1 MDTTKRIMESFRPYV
16 DMLRPYMDKYSG
28 REYYVPEHVNPS
40 HSENLKK
47 CKSCKHCKK
56 ENYRAH
62 CSEKGFTVD
71 LLQPACE
78 RYAKKKN

>member
-1 MDTTKRIMESFRPYV
+1 MDTTKIMRLIDDYRQALDINSRPK
-16 DMLRPYMDKYSG
+16 R
-28 REYYVPEHVNPS
+28 YYCLENKNKT

-62 CSEKGFTVD
+62 CSERGVTVD

-78 RYAKKKN
+78 RYSKKKK